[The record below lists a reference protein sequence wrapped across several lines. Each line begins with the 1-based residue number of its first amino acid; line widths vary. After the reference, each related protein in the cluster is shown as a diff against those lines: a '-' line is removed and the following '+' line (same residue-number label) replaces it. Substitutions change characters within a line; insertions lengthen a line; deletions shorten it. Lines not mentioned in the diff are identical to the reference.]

1 MLYLVKRKEKF
12 MRDEELIIVLN
23 RMEDNLKYS
32 KILQRWIHIKNKF

>member
-1 MLYLVKRKEKF
+1 

-32 KILQRWIHIKNKF
+32 KLLQRWIHVRTNLK